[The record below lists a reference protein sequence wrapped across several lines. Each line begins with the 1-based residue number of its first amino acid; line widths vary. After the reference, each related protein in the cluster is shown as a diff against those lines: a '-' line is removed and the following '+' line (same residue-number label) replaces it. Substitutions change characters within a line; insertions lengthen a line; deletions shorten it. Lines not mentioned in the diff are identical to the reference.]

1 MAVVTRQANAVSGPT
16 PQPPPVEGIPDPISD
31 FIRDG
36 EWGPG
41 FNAQNPMLDEY
52 SKKFNLEKIDWR
64 KAKPWYKPSK

>member
-1 MAVVTRQANAVSGPT
+1 MVV
-16 PQPPPVEGIPDPISD
+16 
-31 FIRDG
+31 DG